1 MVLFPSASILEELRE
16 KIFTSLKLAR
26 DVMKENSEFTSTF
39 MIGESLEAS
48 WEVGELEAAA
58 WGCISSLEGLGY
70 CSPLSLWTFWSIHQS
85 T

>member
-1 MVLFPSASILEELRE
+1 MLFPSASVLEELRE

-48 WEVGELEAAA
+48 WEVGE
-58 WGCISSLEGLGY
+58 
-70 CSPLSLWTFWSIHQS
+70 
-85 T
+85 

>member
-1 MVLFPSASILEELRE
+1 MLFPSASVLKELRE

-48 WEVGELEAAA
+48 WEVGE
-58 WGCISSLEGLGY
+58 
-70 CSPLSLWTFWSIHQS
+70 
-85 T
+85 